1 MDEVLE
7 CLQICYEDL
16 KDDEEKACFLYGAL
30 YPEES
35 EIYVDYLLEC
45 WKAESFINHAKNFKL
60 AHNGGHMVLNKLIK
74 VSLQR

>member
-7 CLQICYEDL
+7 CLHIWYEDL
-16 KDDEEKACFLYGAL
+16 RDDEEKACFLYGAL
-30 YPEES
+30 YLKES

-45 WKAESFINHAKNFKL
+45 WKAESFINLAKNLKL

-74 VSLQR
+74 VSL